1 MLEPL
6 TALLVLLALYL
17 VPLGVLWWLVRFL
30 RQRRNLREE
39 TAAGARVA
47 APSVAGD
54 AKAGSRDG
62 SECTPAVAAGGSSF
76 SFPLGVPLVLCPLL
90 LLGIGRGSGRWWGY
104 GLHAAYLGL
113 VACFIWQAASRKQF
127 ERIHSKDP
135 TMNRETWIVNWLLFF
150 VILPMLAWAACGL
163 PPLLRGLR

>member
-17 VPLGVLWWLVRFL
+17 GPLGLLWWLVRFL
-30 RQRRNLREE
+30 RQRRKLREK
-39 TAAGARVA
+39 TAARARVA
-47 APSVAGD
+47 APSIVGG

-62 SECTPAVAAGGSSF
+62 SQGTPGVAAGGSSF
-76 SFPLGVPLVLCPLL
+76 SFPLGVPLVLSPLL
-90 LLGIGRGSGRWWGY
+90 LIAMGRGSGRWWGY
-104 GLHAAYLGL
+104 VLHAAYLGL

-127 ERIHSKDP
+127 ERIHGKDP
-135 TMNRETWIVNWLLFF
+135 TMNRETWVFNWLLFF
-150 VILPMLAWAACGL
+150 VILPMLAWGACGL